1 MVSKGG
7 QVDVGGQAPKASVL
21 YLLANSGLMADPCVL
36 EHSRRASVIR
46 PELSPSPCSA
56 VSSSSR
62 SGGAN
67 LAKAADRLQIT
78 SRGFQFL
85 LEDVH
90 TQQWDLMLNYLRL
103 APVRLIERFVVSDVS
118 ADPTLLP
125 QDRDMDPIEA
135 LAFLFMLG
143 NLELGRGYST
153 ENLTATQ
160 LTMLEDLAETGFIY
174 RRSKTSKRFYPTR
187 LASSL
192 SSSAF
197 SQSDSTAFPTSSSSL
212 VTAATGAGREPAA
225 QAQGFIIVETNFRV
239 YAYTSNLL
247 QIAVLN
253 LFVQFKA
260 RFPDMVVGEITRGKM
275 KGALEK
281 GITADQVRELLRLP
295 SAPRDPH

>member
-1 MVSKGG
+1 
-7 QVDVGGQAPKASVL
+7 
-21 YLLANSGLMADPCVL
+21 
-36 EHSRRASVIR
+36 
-46 PELSPSPCSA
+46 
-56 VSSSSR
+56 
-62 SGGAN
+62 
-67 LAKAADRLQIT
+67 
-78 SRGFQFL
+78 
-85 LEDVH
+85 
-90 TQQWDLMLNYLRL
+90 
-103 APVRLIERFVVSDVS
+103 
-118 ADPTLLP
+118 
-125 QDRDMDPIEA
+125 MDPIEA

-174 RRSKTSKRFYPTR
+174 RRNKTSKRFYPTR

-192 SSSAF
+192 SSSAS

-212 VTAATGAGREPAA
+212 VSAATAAGGTGREQP
-225 QAQGFIIVETNFRV
+225 AQGFIIVETNFRV
-239 YAYTSNLL
+239 YAYTNNLL

-281 GITADQVRELLRLP
+281 GITADQVR
-295 SAPRDPH
+295 D

>member
-1 MVSKGG
+1 
-7 QVDVGGQAPKASVL
+7 
-21 YLLANSGLMADPCVL
+21 
-36 EHSRRASVIR
+36 
-46 PELSPSPCSA
+46 
-56 VSSSSR
+56 
-62 SGGAN
+62 
-67 LAKAADRLQIT
+67 
-78 SRGFQFL
+78 
-85 LEDVH
+85 
-90 TQQWDLMLNYLRL
+90 
-103 APVRLIERFVVSDVS
+103 
-118 ADPTLLP
+118 
-125 QDRDMDPIEA
+125 MDPIEA

-192 SSSAF
+192 SSAAF

-212 VTAATGAGREPAA
+212 VTAATATRAAAGREP
-225 QAQGFIIVETNFRV
+225 AQGFIIVETNFRV

-281 GITADQVRELLRLP
+281 GITADQVRSGRCVPIRCGSGRQRLTREPHACVCLRPLLRSL
-295 SAPRDPH
+295 AT